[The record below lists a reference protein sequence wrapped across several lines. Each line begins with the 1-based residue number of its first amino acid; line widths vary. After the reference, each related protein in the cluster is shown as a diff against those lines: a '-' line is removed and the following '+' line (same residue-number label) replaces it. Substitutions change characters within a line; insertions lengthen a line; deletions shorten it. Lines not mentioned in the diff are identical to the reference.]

1 LVATHPSGEG
11 WERAFWLVFD
21 RSSNPIALVDDQQ
34 RFVDANDATVAILGR
49 TRGEIL
55 GVSVLDVTKPSER
68 PRATRDWHALPRS
81 GDLSTTGTIVRP
93 DGSEVEVEFA
103 ARTTS
108 VAGRRLAILVVAT
121 QPGVL
126 PPINR
131 GTGPERLLTRRERE
145 VVTLIALGHETP
157 QMAKEMHISEH
168 TVRTHVRNAMSK
180 LGARTRAQLV
190 AAALCRDD
198 AVHPAHLGE

>member
-1 LVATHPSGEG
+1 MDPHPSGEG
-11 WERAFWLVFD
+11 WERAFWLLFE

-34 RFVDANDATVAILGR
+34 RFVDVNDAMVAILGR

-55 GVSVLDVTKPSER
+55 AVSVLDVTKPSER
-68 PRATRDWHALPRS
+68 TSATRDWHALLRS
-81 GDLSTTGTIVRP
+81 GDLSRTGTIVRP

-103 ARTTS
+103 ARLVS
-108 VAGRRLAILVVAT
+108 VAGRRLAVTVMAT
-121 QPGVL
+121 EPGSL
-126 PPINR
+126 PPIKR

-145 VVTLIALGHETP
+145 VVTLIALGHETA
-157 QMAKEMHISEH
+157 QMAEELHITEH

-190 AAALCRDD
+190 AIALCRDD
-198 AVHPAHLGE
+198 TVYPAHLGE